1 MFRGGIKITFMD
13 SLIGRTKEVDEVL
26 SPEISARIN
35 LLLQHLSR
43 KTAIHPILITTYG
56 LEYNEYSSDF
66 MHTIT
71 LDDLFV

>member
-1 MFRGGIKITFMD
+1 MKFYSEDFAVNKFYHQK
-13 SLIGRTKEVDEVL
+13 LVHRT
-26 SPEISARIN
+26 N
-35 LLLQHLSR
+35 LLLEHLSR

-56 LEYNEYSSDF
+56 LEYNEYSNDF

>member
-1 MFRGGIKITFMD
+1 MRSYHQK
-13 SLIGRTKEVDEVL
+13 LVHRT
-26 SPEISARIN
+26 N

-43 KTAIHPILITTYG
+43 KTAIRPILITTYG

>member
-1 MFRGGIKITFMD
+1 MRSYHQK
-13 SLIGRTKEVDEVL
+13 LVHRT
-26 SPEISARIN
+26 N

-66 MHTIT
+66 MHTMT